1 MIKTYVNG
9 EFQMT
14 EYETA
19 AQMFVPQNIGRN
31 RFTADEILDEF
42 LPKLYS
48 EQTTWMTADLDML
61 RREWLK
67 LREMLFHE
75 KLQKYKMLDI
85 YQAYAGIRRNK
96 QWRREIT
103 NILRIV
109 DCGGAAAAAHRMC
122 TM

>member
-19 AQMFVPQNIGRN
+19 VQMFVPQNIERN

-48 EQTTWMTADLDML
+48 KQTSWMTADLDML
-61 RREWLK
+61 RRESSK
-67 LREMLFHE
+67 LRKMLLQE
-75 KLQKYKMLDI
+75 KL
-85 YQAYAGIRRNK
+85 
-96 QWRREIT
+96 
-103 NILRIV
+103 
-109 DCGGAAAAAHRMC
+109 
-122 TM
+122 